1 MKRATTSTIAVVLV
15 LVLIVVG
22 VALVVGFGTD
32 GATAVE
38 VGGQKVSREQ
48 VNDELR
54 AIADN
59 GRLAETVGAEQVSIS
74 PGTVRAD
81 ASVALVL
88 HGVVQEALMKEY
100 LDRNG
105 EQVTAD
111 DRASGEDLYQSGF
124 GAVAKDFPDW
134 YHERV
139 AARLAVYSAF
149 ARVSGID
156 LESQTAGDD
165 TAKELRPIARKVGVT
180 VDPRYGTY
188 DARNVTVTPFKLP
201 AGLLDSTSSASS
213 N

>member
-1 MKRATTSTIAVVLV
+1 MRSSAPQSARLSPDVRT
-15 LVLIVVG
+15 
-22 VALVVGFGTD
+22 
-32 GATAVE
+32 ATAVPANHRHLDCLPDKTAIRHPLSGDFAHE
-38 VGGQKVSREQ
+38 SAT
-48 VNDELR
+48 LR
-54 AIADN
+54 
-59 GRLAETVGAEQVSIS
+59 Q
-74 PGTVRAD
+74 
-81 ASVALVL
+81 
-88 HGVVQEALMKEY
+88 Y
-100 LDRNG
+100 
-105 EQVTAD
+105 
-111 DRASGEDLYQSGF
+111 LYQSGF

-134 YHERV
+134 YHERI

-201 AGLLDSTSSASS
+201 AGLLESTSSASS